1 MTLPIIWQVVA
12 ASLFATAVFAA
23 TGVLILTR
31 RIAAMGRSRSAVE
44 QRLTQLAFEVRR
56 LERLV
61 AEANRRGGT
70 TARAR
75 AAEELVPLISIP
87 DLARD
92 GEAGDGAG
100 LAEKHGEVWSL
111 VEAGR
116 SPREIADET
125 DRPIGEVE
133 LIAGLYRQHLAAH
146 PQGRHV
152 DA

>member
-12 ASLFATAVFAA
+12 ASLFATALFAA
-23 TGVLILTR
+23 TGVLILAR
-31 RIAAMGRSRSAVE
+31 RLAAMSRSRGAVE

-61 AEANRRGGT
+61 GEANRRGGSS
-70 TARAR
+70 AHGRGSDA
-75 AAEELVPLISIP
+75 LVPLISIP

-92 GEAGDGAG
+92 GEPGDAAG
-100 LAEKHGEVWSL
+100 LAEKHGVVWSL
-111 VEAGR
+111 VAAGR